1 MNDYRTEKTEIP
13 EWMCQQEEYTPSKDK
28 EAFLTKSTKSV
39 LSVLGKL
46 RFHEGKNGRFSATP
60 SLKLF
65 YTLIYI
71 ILTASARNYLF
82 VLIMCAAVT
91 VRLAFFPAAAIRQ
104 VLSETAGAV
113 MISVFL
119 LLPAVFMGNPQT
131 LANITARVYVSV
143 TLVGILSAG
152 TSWNKLTASMRTFR
166 IPSLFIFTLDI
177 TLKYISVLGEICV
190 DILTSVGLRSV
201 GKNPDKAKSFSG
213 VLGITFLKS
222 SEMSEEMY
230 ASMCCRGFT
239 GEYQMS
245 KKYRLCLQDVLGIL
259 MMVCGIC
266 LFLYLNVNM

>member
-1 MNDYRTEKTEIP
+1 M
-13 EWMCQQEEYTPSKDK
+13 
-28 EAFLTKSTKSV
+28 
-39 LSVLGKL
+39 
-46 RFHEGKNGRFSATP
+46 
-60 SLKLF
+60 
-65 YTLIYI
+65 
-71 ILTASARNYLF
+71 
-82 VLIMCAAVT
+82 
-91 VRLAFFPAAAIRQ
+91 
-104 VLSETAGAV
+104 
-113 MISVFL
+113 
-119 LLPAVFMGNPQT
+119 
-131 LANITARVYVSV
+131 YVSV

-166 IPSLFIFTLDI
+166 IPSLFIFITGYYAEIYFCSWRNLRGYSDI
-177 TLKYISVLGEICV
+177 CRAQIGGKKPGQ
-190 DILTSVGLRSV
+190 
-201 GKNPDKAKSFSG
+201 GKNSFSG